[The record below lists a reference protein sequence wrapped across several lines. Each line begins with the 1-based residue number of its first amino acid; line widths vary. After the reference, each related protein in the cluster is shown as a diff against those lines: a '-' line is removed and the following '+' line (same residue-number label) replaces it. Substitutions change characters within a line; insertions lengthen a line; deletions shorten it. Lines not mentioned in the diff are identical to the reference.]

1 LWERSSLW
9 LFYGVEAT
17 VMDGWMD
24 GTIKG
29 HRDDEKES

>member
-1 LWERSSLW
+1 VAL
-9 LFYGVEAT
+9 YGVEAT